1 MVDVGNFHIPLG
13 PLMIIDGV
21 FNMNVNPG
29 LINHGLLFG
38 GGTPPIITI
47 WYLNGTPHNQTA
59 VWGLLP
65 SGKLT

>member
-38 GGTPPIITI
+38 G
-47 WYLNGTPHNQTA
+47 
-59 VWGLLP
+59 VLLQ
-65 SGKLT
+65 SSQSDT